1 MDNLSAIEL
10 REKIINKEVKVIDV
24 VEKYLKNIDERDSEI
39 NAFITVFHDR
49 ARLKANELDKKIA
62 SGEKLGELCGLP
74 IAIKDNISIKD
85 EKMTCASKM
94 LENYIS
100 PYDASV
106 IEKIES
112 EDGII
117 IGKVNMDE
125 FAMGSDTKTSYYGV
139 VKNPLNTK
147 LVAGGSS
154 GGSAAAVA
162 AEESILA
169 VGTDTGGSVRQPASF
184 CGLVGMKPTY
194 GSISRFGVSTMANTF
209 DQVGVFANN
218 VKDAYLLLKSMTG
231 RDIKD
236 ATSLG
241 NPSIEEEIVFEE
253 DYLNGLKIALPKAY
267 AEMELVEPIKSEF
280 ENAISLLK
288 SKGAVVETVEMDSLK
303 YVLETYHILVN
314 GEIAPNMARFDG
326 LVFGNR
332 AKDYDT
338 VFDMYTKSR
347 SDAFGDEVKRRIMI
361 GTHILSLELSKD
373 YYEKALKLRAMIIDD
388 FNKIF
393 KDYDLILSPTTPT
406 LAFPIDRD
414 MEPVE
419 IYKADL
425 FTVPVNIA
433 GLPAISVPMPKK
445 EGLSVGI
452 QFIGNRFKDD
462 IVIKCAENFERSVK

>member
-49 ARLKANELDKKIA
+49 ARSKANELDKKIA

-241 NPSIEEEIVFEE
+241 NASIEEEIVFEE
-253 DYLNGLKIALPKAY
+253 GYLNGLKIALPKAY

-288 SKGAVVETVEMDSLK
+288 SKGAIVEIVEMDSLK

-347 SDAFGDEVKRRIMI
+347 SAAFGDEVKRRIMI

-373 YYEKALKLRAMIIDD
+373 YYEKALKLRAMIIND
-388 FNKIF
+388 FNNIF

-452 QFIGNRFKDD
+452 QFIGNRFNDD